1 MKKRKRTNA
10 PGQSHRRGL
19 TVMELLEMFPDEPT
33 ATQWFE
39 SVRWEHGRFCG
50 SCGAIRTGRVRTG
63 RPMPYWCKVCK
74 SYFSVRTG
82 TPMESS
88 RIPLRKWGIAIYLLC
103 TNLKG
108 ISSLRMHR
116 EIGISQK
123 SAWFMVHRIREGLG
137 LEEDDAHFRE
147 PVEVDEAYMG
157 GKESNKHASRKL
169 RKGRGSVG
177 KTAVVGIKTRNSGQ
191 VYARTVESTDRETL
205 HGIIRK
211 HVRKG
216 ERVFTDEAT
225 AYKKLH
231 DYRHKSVKHSVGQYV
246 DEMAHTN
253 GMESFWS
260 MLKRGYHGTYHK
272 MSPKHLDRY
281 CNEFAGRHNIRH
293 LDTIEQM
300 EEVVRQMNGRALPY
314 EKLVGKDL

>member
-1 MKKRKRTNA
+1 
-10 PGQSHRRGL
+10 
-19 TVMELLEMFPDEPT
+19 
-33 ATQWFE
+33 
-39 SVRWEHGRFCG
+39 
-50 SCGAIRTGRVRTG
+50 
-63 RPMPYWCKVCK
+63 
-74 SYFSVRTG
+74 
-82 TPMESS
+82 MESS

-137 LEEDDAHFRE
+137 LEEDDAHFHE

-300 EEVVRQMNGRALPY
+300 EEVVRQMNGRVLTY
-314 EKLVGKDL
+314 NRLIGQQM